1 MTAGMIRLKQSS
13 VCAPSVSARLHSW
26 LPATC

>member
-1 MTAGMIRLKQSS
+1 MTAGMIRLKQTT
-13 VCAPSVSARLHSW
+13 VCAHSVSARLLPW